1 MDNNKIG
8 FMALVFIRTYFEGG
22 TESFSDEGGLVSF
35 VPFDSDSILIYHP
48 DMPEYFVQAIENH
61 NSKSDA
67 KFIIV
72 PDLNFAGIDPMD
84 SIKQLNDVGES
95 VRAKFDIPMIVYN
108 PLNPLVLMI
117 LIPEATLSRED
128 IHAIAEIFSLNVPG
142 VIRGCLTVGQDNY
155 PFSSSEIF
163 EVEKKITL
171 EPDRAVI
178 TQDVITDIKIT
189 LSEVNSVEDFLNKF

>member
-1 MDNNKIG
+1 MDNNQLSS
-8 FMALVFIRTYFEGG
+8 MALIFIKTYFEGG
-22 TESFSDEGGLVSF
+22 TKSFSEEGGILSS
-35 VPFDSDSILIYHP
+35 VPFDSDAILIYLP

-61 NSKSDA
+61 NSLSDV

-72 PDLNFAGIDPMD
+72 NDLNFAGIDPMD
-84 SIKQLNDVGES
+84 SIKQLYEVGES
-95 VRAKFDIPMIVYN
+95 IRVKFSLPMVVYN

-142 VIRGCLTVGQDNY
+142 IIRGCLTVGQDNY

-163 EVEKKITL
+163 EVEKKVIL

-178 TQDVITDIKIT
+178 TQDTITNIKIT
-189 LSEVNSVEDFLNKF
+189 LAGVNSVEDFLNKF